1 MLSTENHPQVCRPCS
16 IQIFVTLIPIL
27 QWSSLTH
34 FRILQKKKQ
43 PKKTTSRTWGLVLAW
58 PARCGKI
65 EGALLASSFQMK
77 PQTTLSMV
85 PSSQTADLCHR
96 QTDPLPVEAGSEG
109 HLGFVSHIVH
119 GRHAFHTHSQ
129 LELNHYARTPQHLQ
143 NWEL

>member
-1 MLSTENHPQVCRPCS
+1 MLSTENHPQVRWPCS

-27 QWSSLTH
+27 QWRSLTH
-34 FRILQKKKQ
+34 FRILQKKQ
-43 PKKTTSRTWGLVLAW
+43 PQGLEASSWPW
-58 PARCGKI
+58 PARCGKT

-77 PQTTLSMV
+77 HQTTLSMV

-129 LELNHYARTPQHLQ
+129 LELNHYARTPQHLH